1 MVGNAL
7 PEIRCTKSFSPATM
21 ANLMAQSRGM
31 LPDYFFSSSS
41 LRHLSVS
48 TSENEHGS
56 LYHSS
61 GQALL
66 CFRMT
71 GCGIYKALLPFQ
83 DHGSLNVS
91 EDAARIFTN
100 RL

>member
-7 PEIRCTKSFSPATM
+7 PEIRRTKSFSPATM
-21 ANLMAQSRGM
+21 AGLMAQSRGM
-31 LPDYFFSSSS
+31 LRDYFLSSSS
-41 LRHLSVS
+41 CCHSSAS
-48 TSENEHGS
+48 TSEDEHGS

-66 CFRMT
+66 CFLIT
-71 GCGIYKALLPFQ
+71 GCGMCKALLLFQ

-91 EDAARIFTN
+91 EDAVHIFTN
-100 RL
+100 LL